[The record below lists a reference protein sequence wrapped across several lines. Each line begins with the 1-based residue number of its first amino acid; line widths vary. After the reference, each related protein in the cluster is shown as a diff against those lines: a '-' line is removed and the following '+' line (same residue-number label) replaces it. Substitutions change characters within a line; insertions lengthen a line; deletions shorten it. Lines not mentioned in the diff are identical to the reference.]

1 MIWLT
6 AIPTS
11 DVMHDD
17 ILGLCFAAVASCV
30 RDLGAE
36 GETNVKINLMYDVTA
51 PSGWK
56 KTNQMS
62 YDENN
67 FWVF

>member
-51 PSGWK
+51 PSG
-56 KTNQMS
+56 
-62 YDENN
+62 
-67 FWVF
+67 